1 MEVKF
6 YKLNTKKRVDS
17 LKNSGISVMNQ
28 KLILNFVNYY
38 FSEGIGEQRALKY
51 LSTLEIIAKSISIE
65 KTLNTKCDLD
75 SRPFYT
81 KLKNRK
87 LGDGSNGL
95 RY

>member
-51 LSTLEIIAKSISIE
+51 LSHLRLLQSPFLLKRIPEHKMRFGQQAILYKAE
-65 KTLNTKCDLD
+65 KQKA
-75 SRPFYT
+75 RGW
-81 KLKNRK
+81 K
-87 LGDGSNGL
+87 
-95 RY
+95 